1 MSHHCSTLKFPR
13 FQPRL
18 PAYEQTPG
26 ERIEATEATVAVAVA
41 VVVVVVVVVV
51 GGGGG
56 SAAAVRIAWLEY
68 WVHVSS
74 AVDGLLT
81 SAAFLSL
88 GVH

>member
-41 VVVVVVVVVV
+41 VVVVVV

>member
-41 VVVVVVVVVV
+41 VVVVVVG